1 MYRSIVRNSLFSSSA
16 INKIRALPAEDSICA
31 SLLEILTKF
40 QDIKKFASEIH
51 TEIHVVKPILKI
63 LGLSYESKP
72 KFFEEHIKEPD
83 AVLFSSEEER
93 FKSSQL
99 WGTVDYYA
107 KALGILLLKRYGRNL
122 QEGITGFFLEFENRI
137 PIYQIAYLLKKAKTP
152 WGILTNGRDWILVK
166 RPVNYELRLL
176 TLDLETAMFENDRD
190 ILHLFYEI
198 FSLKGLTKTVPD
210 ILEEERDYL
219 IELLKDKR
227 ASVQKS
233 LQGARKKTEVYPRL
247 INIFKELFGDRQLQC
262 SESYLLEK
270 KVDLLQK
277 VYTQPDTISEHN
289 VSDISSFL
297 FNKKGYQTNT
307 SLEGIFLADKS
318 AYSTKEQLLSLKIL
332 DMTPNFGNLTSDLI
346 EGLAYFAFV
355 LPYREKNTFI
365 AEWEDEAL
373 LKRYIIDNI
382 LYGIERSHLAL
393 DILQTTIKNRF
404 NTAARNFKY
413 GNPLIGM
420 SIADMTAYFDTK
432 NQMGLFNKNPQDL
445 INDFKEMHRLYFTL
459 SDRIKEDVQVRGE
472 LEKKLKRYGERI
484 RDAMDLITSTY
495 FTKTVDN
502 KKVQDILSNLDSD
515 DVTWENLTKKDWFVD
530 AISLARNN
538 GFFHFDVGFSF
549 LLNNSFDLIFVQPA
563 LQYVW
568 EENFPLAEAT
578 KAYAKRGMPY
588 LKQGGK
594 MVIILDD
601 PDNDLIGELK
611 SSARYE
617 TDVQGGFII
626 LKKNGLLPK

>member
-1 MYRSIVRNSLFSSSA
+1 MYRSIARNTLFSSSA
-16 INKIRALPAEDSICA
+16 IQKICALPAEDSIHT

-83 AVLFSSEEER
+83 AVLFTSEEER
-93 FKSSQL
+93 FKSSRL

-137 PIYQIAYLLKKAKTP
+137 PTYQIAYLLKKSKTP

-176 TLDLETAMFENDRD
+176 ALDLETAMFENDRD
-190 ILHLFYEI
+190 ALQLFYEI

-219 IELLKDKR
+219 IEFLKEKR
-227 ASVQKS
+227 EAVQGS
-233 LQGARKKTEVYPRL
+233 LQGARKKAEVYPKL
-247 INIFKELFGDRQLQC
+247 IDSFKELFGERQLQY

-270 KVDLLQK
+270 KVDLPQK
-277 VYTQPDTISEHN
+277 LYMQPDEISEHN

-297 FNKKGYQTNT
+297 FSKKGYQTNT
-307 SLEGIFLADKS
+307 DLEEIFLADKS
-318 AYSTKEQLLSLKIL
+318 AYATKEQLLSLTIL
-332 DMTPNFGNLTSDLI
+332 DMTPGFGNLTSDLI

-355 LPYREKNTFI
+355 LPYREKNTFV
-365 AEWEDEAL
+365 AEWEDETL
-373 LKRYIIDNI
+373 VKRYIVDNI

-393 DILQTTIKNRF
+393 DILQTMTANRF
-404 NTAARNFKY
+404 NARARHFKY

-420 SIADMTAYFDTK
+420 SIADMATYFDTK
-432 NQMGLFNKNPQDL
+432 SQMGLFNKNPQDL
-445 INDFKEMHRLYFTL
+445 INDFREMYRLYFTL
-459 SDRIKEDVQVRGE
+459 SDRIKEDIQVRE
-472 LEKKLKRYGERI
+472 DLERKLKRYGERI

-495 FTKTVDN
+495 FTKTVDS
-502 KKVQDILSNLDSD
+502 KKIQDILSNLDSD
-515 DVTWENLTKKDWFVD
+515 DATWENLTKKDWFID
-530 AISLARNN
+530 ARSLARNN
-538 GFFHFDVGFSF
+538 GFFHFDVGFPF
-549 LLNNSFDLIFVQPA
+549 LLHNLFDLIFVQPA
-563 LQYVW
+563 LQYAW
-568 EENFPLAEAT
+568 EESFPVAEAT
-578 KAYAKRGMPY
+578 KAYVKRGMPY

-594 MVIILDD
+594 MVIVLDNPGD
-601 PDNDLIGELK
+601 DLMEDLK
-611 SSARYE
+611 RSTRYE
-617 TDVQGGFII
+617 TVVQGGFVI
-626 LKKNGLLPK
+626 LKKK

>member
-1 MYRSIVRNSLFSSSA
+1 MYRSITRNTLFSSSA
-16 INKIRALPAEDSICA
+16 IQKIRALPAEDSIHT

-83 AVLFSSEEER
+83 AVLFVSEEER
-93 FKSSQL
+93 FKSSRL

-137 PIYQIAYLLKKAKTP
+137 PTYQIAYLLKKSKTP

-176 TLDLETAMFENDRD
+176 ALDLETAMFENDRD
-190 ILHLFYEI
+190 ALQLFYEI
-198 FSLKGLTKTVPD
+198 FSLTGLTKTVPD
-210 ILEEERDYL
+210 ILEWERDYL
-219 IELLKDKR
+219 IEFLKEKR
-227 ASVQKS
+227 DSVQRS
-233 LQGARKKTEVYPRL
+233 LQGARKKVEVYPRL
-247 INIFKELFGDRQLQC
+247 IDSFKELFGDRQLQY

-270 KVDLLQK
+270 KVDLPQK
-277 VYTQPDTISEHN
+277 LYTQPDEISEHN

-297 FNKKGYQTNT
+297 FSKKGYQTNT
-307 SLEGIFLADKS
+307 DLEEIFLADKS
-318 AYSTKEQLLSLKIL
+318 AYTTKEQLLSLTIL
-332 DMTPNFGNLTSDLI
+332 DMTPNFGNLASDLI

-355 LPYREKNTFI
+355 LPYREKNTFV
-365 AEWEDEAL
+365 AEWEDETL
-373 LKRYIIDNI
+373 VKRYIIDNI

-393 DILQTTIKNRF
+393 DILQTMTMNRF
-404 NTAARNFKY
+404 KTKARHFKY

-432 NQMGLFNKNPQDL
+432 SQMGLFNKNPQDL
-445 INDFKEMHRLYFTL
+445 INDFREMYRLYFTL
-459 SDRIKEDVQVRGE
+459 SDRIKEDIQVRE
-472 LEKKLKRYGERI
+472 DLERKLKRYGERI

-495 FTKTVDN
+495 FTKTVDS
-502 KKVQDILSNLDSD
+502 KKIQDVLSNLDSD
-515 DVTWENLTKKDWFVD
+515 DATWENLTKKDWFID
-530 AISLARNN
+530 ARSLAGNN
-538 GFFHFDVGFSF
+538 GFFHFDVGFPF
-549 LLNNSFDLIFVQPA
+549 LLHNSFDLIFVQPA

-568 EENFPLAEAT
+568 EESFPVAEAT
-578 KAYAKRGMPY
+578 KAYIKRGTPY

-594 MVIILDD
+594 MVIVLDNPGD
-601 PDNDLIGELK
+601 DLMEELRR
-611 SSARYE
+611 STRYE
-617 TDVQGGFII
+617 TGLQGGFVI
-626 LKKNGLLPK
+626 LKKK

>member
-1 MYRSIVRNSLFSSSA
+1 MYRSIARNTLFSSSA
-16 INKIRALPAEDSICA
+16 IHKIRALPAEDSICA

-99 WGTVDYYA
+99 WGTFDYYA

-176 TLDLETAMFENDRD
+176 VLDLETAMFESDRD
-190 ILHLFYEI
+190 ALHLFYEI

-210 ILEEERDYL
+210 ILEEERGYL
-219 IELLKDKR
+219 IELLKEKR
-227 ASVQKS
+227 ESVQRS
-233 LQGARKKTEVYPRL
+233 LQGARKKTEVYPKL
-247 INIFKELFGDRQLQC
+247 IDTFKELFGDRQLQC

-270 KVDLLQK
+270 KVDLPQK
-277 VYTQPDTISEHN
+277 VYTQHDTISEHN

-297 FNKKGYQTNT
+297 FSKKGYQTDTN
-307 SLEGIFLADKS
+307 LEGIFLADKS
-318 AYSTKEQLLSLKIL
+318 AYSTKEQLLSLRIL

-355 LPYREKNTFI
+355 LPYREKNTFV
-365 AEWEDEAL
+365 AEWEDETL
-373 LKRYIIDNI
+373 VKRYIIDNI

-393 DILQTTIKNRF
+393 DILRTMTINRF

-420 SIADMTAYFDTK
+420 SISDMAAYFDTK

-445 INDFKEMHRLYFTL
+445 INDFKEMYRLYFTL
-459 SDRIKEDVQVRGE
+459 SDRIKEDIQVRE
-472 LEKKLKRYGERI
+472 DLERKLKRYGERI

-502 KKVQDILSNLDSD
+502 KKIQDILSNLDSD
-515 DVTWENLTKKDWFVD
+515 DTTWENLTKKDWFID
-530 AISLARNN
+530 AGSLARNN
-538 GFFHFDVGFSF
+538 GFFHFDVAFPF
-549 LLNNSFDLIFVQPA
+549 LLHNSFDLIFVQPS

-568 EENFPLAEAT
+568 EESFPIGEAT

-588 LKQGGK
+588 LKEGGK
-594 MVIILDD
+594 MVIVLEH
-601 PDNDLIGELK
+601 PEYDLIGELAR
-611 SSARYE
+611 STRYE
-617 TDVQGGFII
+617 TGVQGGMIV
-626 LKKNGLLPK
+626 LKKK